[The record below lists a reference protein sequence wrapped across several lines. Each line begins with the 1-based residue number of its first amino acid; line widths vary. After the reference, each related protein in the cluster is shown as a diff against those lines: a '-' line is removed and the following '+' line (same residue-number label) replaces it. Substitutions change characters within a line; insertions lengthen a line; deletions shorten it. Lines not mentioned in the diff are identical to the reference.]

1 LNLQTFNLS
10 TDNTQRNGGYI
21 MSTFNGK
28 TTTTILLFL
37 AVLLA
42 ACSQPTLEPGPTV
55 DLSSKPTSVPT
66 TAPKPA
72 DTPVVSPVEPP
83 IPEPVV
89 YKVQPGDTLAVIAAR
104 YNVTVEEI
112 MAANGLDDPNVISVG
127 QELIIPAEGEPAA
140 SVVQELPTPAAA
152 TPGASGWAYR
162 ADMLVMFGFEALD
175 CTQEGINYGSEEEG
189 IPLGHLVRDLVTAY
203 AQGADLDALAE
214 EKGVRY
220 LWSNVFAFGREIA
233 DKPIGELTA
242 NACAYAEQ
250 WKVFDGLDLSPLT
263 KASVVN
269 IASLHRETAT
279 GYERRFLVVW
289 REG

>member
-1 LNLQTFNLS
+1 
-10 TDNTQRNGGYI
+10 

-28 TTTTILLFL
+28 TTTTILLLLL

-55 DLSSKPTSVPT
+55 DLSGKPTSVPT

-72 DTPVVSPVEPP
+72 DTPSPEASQ
-83 IPEPVV
+83 PVV
-89 YKVQPGDTLAVIAAR
+89 YKVQPGDTLAAIAAR
-104 YNVTVEEI
+104 YDITVEEI
-112 MAANGLDDPNVISVG
+112 MAANDLEDPNIISVG
-127 QELIIPAEGEPAA
+127 QELIIPTEDESAAPVAQKSPTPAA
-140 SVVQELPTPAAA
+140 SVPAAE
-152 TPGASGWAYR
+152 GWVFR
-162 ADMLVMFGFEALD
+162 GDMLVMFGFEALD
-175 CTQEGINYGSEEEG
+175 CAQKGINYGSEKEG
-189 IPLGHLVRDLVTAY
+189 IPLGHLARDLVTAY

-220 LWSNVFAFGREIA
+220 LWSNVFAFGQETI
-233 DKPIGELTA
+233 DLSIGELTA
-242 NACAYAEQ
+242 KACVHAEQ
-250 WKVFDGLDLSPLT
+250 WKVFDGVDLSPLT

-289 REG
+289 KEE